1 MFKRKGERQ
10 RFITTKNIA
19 YLAVYIALMIIFNFT
34 PQLGYINIGITSFT
48 TMIIP
53 VSLMSIHFG
62 WKGALI
68 GWTTFGILYF
78 AQVFISFAGVLPFI
92 GVGGA
97 FVVYFVGRLLTGI
110 LMASVLKLL
119 NIIELSKERLVGSK
133 TWWLLCKVLIVAI
146 LGSVINGFLFMAFW
160 YAMDPLK
167 SDATM
172 IIFLTNFGIAFG
184 IEIPMTAVVLA
195 ACSPLIK
202 WLIEK
207 ENSNIVNTY

>member
-1 MFKRKGERQ
+1 MFKRKGEKQ

-68 GWTTFGILYF
+68 GWATFGILYF
-78 AQVFISFAGVLPFI
+78 TQVFISFAGVLPFI

-97 FVVYFVGRLLTGI
+97 FVVYFIGRFLTGI

-119 NIIELSKERLVGSK
+119 NIIELSKERLVGNK

-195 ACSPLIK
+195 ACLPLIK

-207 ENSNIVNTY
+207 ENNDKVNTY